1 MNKAGDRSPEWGSDS
16 FAAVLEKLNLE
27 YIALN
32 PGASYRGLH
41 DSLVNFTSG
50 CRMLLCIHEETAV
63 SIAQGWAKVTGRA
76 MGVALHSNVGLLHA
90 SMSIYNAWCDRMPM
104 LIIGATGPVDAMK
117 RRPWIDWVHTSQDQ
131 GALIREFVKWDD
143 QPGSVGAA
151 CQALAEGAARAQT
164 APCGPVYV
172 NLDSALQ
179 EQKLSTPIAQPDFAR
194 LKPAPAAMPDPA
206 LVREAAAMLSKAK
219 APVILMGRVSN
230 SDAAWERRVALAE
243 HLSARVI
250 VDFKTA
256 ASFPTAHAATAG
268 SAGYFP
274 DPIAREAI
282 GNADVVLNLGWIDF
296 AGTMR
301 MVYGDRPVP
310 ARLISASNDAAMQRG
325 WVRDSGALAPADIAF
340 QCAPDDLVEALTG
353 EMKVAAAAYEGGS
366 LPIPAVEEGPLSPQ
380 DIAALL
386 RGALKDRKTCLMR
399 GPLSWTGADWPV
411 EGPLDTLGADGGGG
425 IGSGPGM
432 AVGSALALRDHHPDR
447 FPLAVLGDGDFLMN
461 ASALWTAANQ
471 KIPMLIAVMNNHSFY
486 NDEVHQETV
495 ARERGRPVE
504 NKTVGIEL
512 TGPDI
517 GIAGIA
523 EGFGVE
529 SEGRLATATEVRG
542 ALQKAIATVDRGGIA
557 LVEIETTKG
566 YAPSMVKVLRSA

>member
-1 MNKAGDRSPEWGSDS
+1 MRRPEWGSDT
-16 FAAVLEKLNLE
+16 FAAALDKLDLK

-32 PGASYRGLH
+32 PGASFRGLH
-41 DSLVNFTSG
+41 DSLVNFTSE

-90 SMSIYNAWCDRMPM
+90 SMSIFNAWCDRMPM
-104 LIIGATGPVDAMK
+104 LIIGAMGPVDAMK

-131 GALIREFVKWDD
+131 GALIRDFVKWDD

-179 EQKLSTPIAQPDFAR
+179 EQELATPVAQPDFAR
-194 LKPAPAAMPDPA
+194 LKPAPASKPDPA
-206 LVREAAAMLSKAK
+206 LVRDAAAMLSAAK
-219 APVILMGRVSN
+219 APVILMGRLSH
-230 SDAAWERRVALAE
+230 SDATWERRVALAE
-243 HLSARVI
+243 HLGARVI
-250 VDFKTA
+250 TDFKAA
-256 ASFPTAHAATAG
+256 ASFPTAHPAIAG
-268 SAGYFP
+268 TAGYFP

-301 MVYGDRPVP
+301 AVYGDRPVP
-310 ARLISASNDAAMQRG
+310 AGLISASNDAAMQRG

-353 EMKVAAAAYEGGS
+353 EMKVAAAAFKGGI

-386 RGALKDRKTCLMR
+386 REALQGRKTCLMR

-411 EGPLDTLGADGGGG
+411 EGPLDALGADGGGG

-432 AVGSALALRDHHPDR
+432 AVGAALALRDHHPDR

-471 KIPMLIAVMNNHSFY
+471 KIPMLIVVVNNHSFY

-495 ARERGRPVE
+495 ARVRGRPVE

-512 TGPDI
+512 IGPDI

-523 EGFGVE
+523 QGFGAE
-529 SEGRLATATEVRG
+529 CQGRLTAATEVRA
-542 ALQKAIATVDRGGIA
+542 ALQKAIATVDLGGVA
-557 LVEIETTKG
+557 LVEIEATKG
-566 YAPSMVKVLRSA
+566 YAPSMVKVLQSES